1 MADAIEDAIQR
12 FSALTTALVSDA
24 LDGLGY
30 RNQVMASGLHLV
42 DRARPVLGFAFPMR
56 AEATTV
62 LADKP
67 YAMQFEAVEQL
78 RPGEVLVVSTG
89 GSDSAFWGELFSTR
103 VLRMGA
109 RGAVVDGLARDRARI
124 EEIGFPLAVRDFRP
138 TDSYG
143 RLEVAA
149 YGERVTVRGVEVERG
164 DFVFADG
171 DGVVVVPRGRIAD
184 VLDAAEAKQQAE
196 AIVRRELLEGATV
209 DEVYRRHHVM

>member
-1 MADAIEDAIQR
+1 MADTIEDTIQR

-24 LDGLGY
+24 LDGLGH
-30 RNQVMASGLHLV
+30 RNQVMASGLHLL

-56 AEATTV
+56 AEATTA

-67 YAMQFEAVEQL
+67 YAMQFEAVEQI

-124 EEIGFPLAVRDFRP
+124 EDMGFPLAVRDFRP

-143 RLEVAA
+143 RLEVVA
-149 YGERVTVRGVEVERG
+149 YGERITVRDVEVHRG
-164 DFVFADG
+164 DFVFADV
-171 DGVVVVPRGRIAD
+171 DGVVVVPRGRIVD
-184 VLDAAEAKQQAE
+184 VLNAAEAKQQAE
-196 AIVRRELLEGATV
+196 AIVRKELLEGATV